1 VSERVYV
8 PLDVDGLA
16 RLAAGELGPPPLEG
30 YRATGAL
37 RRWYDE
43 DSGPDAG
50 SDDEQLEAAAAALAA
65 QASLAG
71 LGPDGSA
78 RLVAAVEVDAA
89 VPDELSQPGRVR
101 LDGPVR
107 LRDLAAVLAD
117 TAEAAA
123 DVRAAVTDPSDAKLD
138 TVDGHALAW
147 WGPGELPDLLEELGA
162 R

>member
-8 PLDVDGLA
+8 PLDSEALA

-30 YRATGAL
+30 YCATSAL

-43 DSGPDAG
+43 DVGPDAG

-71 LGPDGSA
+71 LDPGGST
-78 RLVAAVEVDAA
+78 RLVAAVDVDGA
-89 VPDELSQPGRVR
+89 VPDELVQPGRVR
-101 LDGPVR
+101 LERPVR
-107 LRDLAAVLAD
+107 LADLAAVLAD
-117 TAEAAA
+117 TSDAAA
-123 DVRAAVTDPSDAKLD
+123 DVRAAVADPSDARLD
-138 TVDGHALAW
+138 AVEGHALAW
-147 WGPGELPDLLEELGA
+147 WGPGELVTLLRQVGG

>member
-8 PLDVDGLA
+8 PLDHEGLA
-16 RLAAGELGPPPLEG
+16 RLAAGELGPAPLEG
-30 YRATGAL
+30 YRATDTL

-43 DSGPDAG
+43 DGGPPAR

-71 LGPDGSA
+71 LGPGGSA
-78 RLVAAVEVDAA
+78 RLVAAVDVGGA

-101 LDGPVR
+101 LDSPVR
-107 LRDLAAVLAD
+107 LSDLAAVLAD
-117 TAEAAA
+117 TADAAA
-123 DVRAAVTDPSDAKLD
+123 DVRAAVADPSDAHVD
-138 TVDGHALAW
+138 AVDGHALAW
-147 WGPGELPDLLEELGA
+147 WGPGELATLLDELGA